1 MKLIYL
7 VLALCLVLSP
17 LAAQNAAL
25 RGQITDESGAVIPNA
40 KVTLNG
46 PSGLV
51 KTTTSGN
58 DGSYSFIGLPPGN
71 YSVQA
76 SAPDLGLPQPAKVA
90 LKGGAQTLNLQ
101 LTVASTKQQVT
112 IQDNP
117 GPSVTADPSNNASAL
132 VLQGDDLQALSDDPE
147 DLQADL
153 QALAGPSAGPSGG
166 SIYIDGFS
174 GGELPAKDSIREIRI
189 NQNPFSPEY
198 DKLGYGRIEIF
209 TKPGTDKFHGSVFY
223 NFADD
228 VLNSRNPYA
237 ARKAPFVLQEL
248 GGNVSGPINKK
259 TSFFLDVRRDSVD
272 NGSIIN
278 AVTLDPQSLVANPFT
293 DVFRVPQRRNRVSPR
308 LDYQLTPNN
317 TLTVRYGF
325 SDMDIRDAGI
335 GSFNLI
341 SRGYH
346 LQNTHH
352 HLQIAET
359 AVLGTSVVNET
370 RFQFFHIG
378 GESTANSLTPAIQ
391 VLGSFNGGGAQVGHS
406 SDTQSTYEFQ
416 NYTSILHHTHSI
428 RFGIRARGET
438 DDNIS
443 SQNFG
448 GSFTFGGG
456 LGPELDAGNQ
466 PVLDASGNP
475 VLAPISSI
483 ERYRRTLLFL
493 GMGLTPAQIRALGGG
508 ATQFSINAG
517 VPALSVGQADIGAF
531 FGDDWRMRPN
541 FTVSLGLRYETQTN
555 IHDFHDIAPRIGIA
569 WAPGAKG
576 KKQAKTVIRAGFGM
590 FYDRFPLGNTLTAS
604 RYNGIVQQQYV
615 VGNPDFDCSASPQ
628 TSFQCTVPSLT
639 NFRSIQTI
647 QEISSRLRAPYL
659 MQSAVSIERQLP
671 HHTTVAITYTNAHG
685 LHMLRSNDI
694 NAPLP
699 GTYQPGVAGS
709 GVFPLGAQGPVF
721 LMESSGLYNQNQ
733 LITNVNSR
741 LNQNISLFG
750 FYTFNHARS
759 NSDGLSTFPAN
770 PYNYSGEYGPAS
782 TDIHHRV
789 FIGGS
794 VNTKW
799 NVRLSPFVVVQSGPP
814 FDITAG
820 HDLFGDSLFNGRP
833 GIATNPNKPGVVE
846 SRYGLLDPNPTPDE
860 KLLPRN
866 FGRGPGSVS
875 VNMRLSKTFG
885 FGPAREGSGGAGG
898 GFGGP
903 GGGGGGRRG
912 GPGSPYSG
920 GGGMQNI
927 FGPPST
933 SRRYSLTLSISARNL
948 LNHNNPGP
956 ITGNITSPLFGR
968 ANQMAGGFGGDGFSE
983 DANNR
988 RLELQMR
995 FSF

>member
-7 VLALCLVLSP
+7 VLAFSLTLSP
-17 LAAQNAAL
+17 LAAQTAAL
-25 RGQITDESGAVIPNA
+25 RGQVTDESGAVIPGA

-51 KTTTSGN
+51 KTTTTAS
-58 DGSYSFIGLPPGN
+58 DGSYSFVGLPSGS
-71 YSVQA
+71 YTVQA

-90 LKGGAQTLNLQ
+90 LKTGAQTLNLQ
-101 LTVASTKQQVT
+101 LKVASTLQQVT

-132 VLQGDDLQALSDDPE
+132 VLQGEDLQALSDDPE

-153 QALAGPSAGPSGG
+153 QALAGPSAGPNGG

-209 TKPGTDKFHGSVFY
+209 TKPGTDKFHGSAFY
-223 NFADD
+223 NFAND

-237 ARKAPFVLQEL
+237 AQKAPFLLNEY
-248 GGNVSGPINKK
+248 GGNVSGPINKRA
-259 TSFFLDVRRDSVD
+259 SFFLDVRRDSVD

-278 AVTLDPQSLVANPFT
+278 AVTLDPETLFASPFT
-293 DVFRVPQRRNRVSPR
+293 DVFRVPQRRVSVHPR
-308 LDYQLTPNN
+308 IDYQINANN

-325 SDMDIRDAGI
+325 SDMDIQDAGI

-346 LQNTHH
+346 VQNTNHH
-352 HLQIAET
+352 MQIAET
-359 AVLGTSVVNET
+359 AVLGTNVVNET
-370 RFQFFHIG
+370 RFQFFHVG
-378 GESTANSLTPAIQ
+378 GETIANSLTPALQ
-391 VLGSFNGGGAQVGHS
+391 VLGSFNGGGAQVGRS
-406 SDTQSTYEFQ
+406 FDTKNNYEFQ
-416 NYTSILHHTHSI
+416 NYTSILHHAHSF
-428 RFGIRARGET
+428 RFGVRARAET
-438 DDNIS
+438 DANIS
-443 SQNFG
+443 PQNFG

-456 LGPELDAGNQ
+456 VGPELDANNQ

-475 VLAPISSI
+475 VLVTISSI
-483 ERYRRTLLFL
+483 ERYQRTLVFQGL
-493 GMGLTPAQIRALGGG
+493 GLPAAQIRALGGG
-508 ATQFSINAG
+508 ATQFSVNAG
-517 VPALSVGQADIGAF
+517 VPALSVGQADVGAF

-541 FTVSLGLRYETQTN
+541 LTVSLGLRYETQTN
-555 IHDFHDIAPRIGIA
+555 IHDFHDIAPRIGLA
-569 WAPGAKG
+569 WAPGARA
-576 KKQAKTVIRAGFGM
+576 KKPAKTVLRAGFGM
-590 FYDRFPLGNTLTAS
+590 FYDRFDLGNTLTAS

-615 VGNPDFDCSASPQ
+615 VSNPDFFPNIPAISSLA
-628 TSFQCTVPSLT
+628 SFQSV
-639 NFRSIQTI
+639 QTI

-659 MQSAVSIERQLP
+659 MQSAASIERQLP
-671 HHTTVAITYTNAHG
+671 RHTTVAVTYTNAHG

-699 GTYQPGVAGS
+699 GTYQPNVPGS
-709 GVFPLGAQGPVF
+709 GVFPRGVPGPVF

-759 NSDGLSTFPAN
+759 NTDSLGTLPAN

-782 TDIHHRV
+782 TDVHHRV

-799 NVRLSPFVVVQSGPP
+799 NVRLSPFVVLQSGPP
-814 FDITAG
+814 YDITAG
-820 HDLFGDSLFNGRP
+820 HDLFGDTLFNGRP
-833 GIATNPNKPGVVE
+833 GIATDPNKPGVIE
-846 SRYGLLDPNPTPDE
+846 TQYGLLDPNPTPDE

-866 FGRGPGSVS
+866 FGRGPGSFT
-875 VNMRLSKTFG
+875 VNMRLGKTFG
-885 FGPAREGSGGAGG
+885 FGPSREGSGGSGGPGG
-898 GFGGP
+898 GGP
-903 GGGGGGRRG
+903 GGGGGGGRRG
-912 GPGSPYSG
+912 GPGSPYG
-920 GGGMQNI
+920 GGGGFQSI
-927 FGPPST
+927 FGPAST
-933 SRRYSLTLSISARNL
+933 GRRYNLTVSISARNL

-956 ITGNITSPLFGR
+956 IVGNITSPLFGL
-968 ANQMAGGFGGDGFSE
+968 ANQMAGGFGGGGFSE